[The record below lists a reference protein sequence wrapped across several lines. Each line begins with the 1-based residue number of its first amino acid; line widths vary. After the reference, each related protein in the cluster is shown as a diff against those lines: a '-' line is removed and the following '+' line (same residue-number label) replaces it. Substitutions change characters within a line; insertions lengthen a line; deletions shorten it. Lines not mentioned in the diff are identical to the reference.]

1 MNAVSSPAS
10 APASGISHVD
20 ALPPGTR
27 LAEFEILGLLGV
39 GGFGM
44 VYKAFDHSLH
54 RAVAIKEYMPS
65 ALAGRSEGQSLW
77 VRSSSDQQTFH
88 AGLASF
94 VGEAR
99 LLAQFDHPSLVKV
112 FRFWE
117 ANNTAYMV
125 MPLYTGM
132 TFKQARAQMRTP
144 PSEAWLRKLLWSVL
158 GALRVLHEGKT
169 LHRDISP
176 DNIFLQDNGP
186 PVLLDLGAARHAIN
200 DQDRKHT
207 AVLKVNYA
215 PIEQYSDG
223 DEDLRQGPWS
233 DLYSLAAVMHG
244 CLCNDTPL
252 PATLR
257 SIRDRMVSFSRVA
270 RTVKRQFGVEY
281 SAPFVAAIAKSLALR
296 PADRPQSIDEFLQI
310 MEMTT
315 APEGVEHFDFRADL
329 GDIWV
334 EPADR
339 PGPGQLTPTVDVTS
353 ASQVLGD
360 RGEPAAQQQPSAPR
374 AGLADGPSQALLAAG
389 AGLGAATE
397 RPAAAGTG
405 GDAHGERGGD
415 MGGDTVMLAGPD
427 TVAADA
433 GDTVFIDAGDTVAA
447 DDSRYDA
454 PEAPR
459 KPGEHGPGF
468 AGKAAPEHRARH
480 ADRDAAARTS
490 AKPGRAG
497 KRVPLVAWL
506 AVAVF
511 AVVAAAGG
519 LRWAQGSKAPQDD
532 IITEMAEPAAA
543 PPAAAEAM
551 PVDAAA
557 GALAADGVASD
568 AAAAAAG
575 PAAAGASSAA
585 AAAPAFVT
593 ASAAATKPARTAKRP
608 AAEPAPPPV
617 IVQEE
622 PPPPPPPVVA
632 EPKPRPPAP
641 RVLSPQE
648 SCADA
653 NFLSR
658 PMCIHQECQKPSH
671 ASHPICVENRRR
683 YEAEEQRRRQTPN

>member
-1 MNAVSSPAS
+1 MTESPRQ
-10 APASGISHVD
+10 APASGVSHVD

-27 LAEFEILGLLGV
+27 LAEFEILALLGV

-88 AGLASF
+88 TGLASF

-125 MPLYTGM
+125 MPLYSGM

-144 PSEAWLRKLLWSVL
+144 PPEAWLRKLLWSVL
-158 GALRVLHEGKT
+158 DALRVLHDGNT

-223 DEDLRQGPWS
+223 DEELRQGPWS

-244 CLCNDTPL
+244 CLANDTPL

-257 SIRDRMVSFSRVA
+257 SIRDRMVSFPRIA
-270 RTVKRQFGVEY
+270 KTVKRQFGVEY
-281 SAPFVAAIAKSLALR
+281 SAPFVAAIAQALALR
-296 PADRPQSIDEFLQI
+296 PEDRPQSIDAFLQA
-310 MEMTT
+310 MEMTS
-315 APEGVEHFDFRADL
+315 PPDDVQHFDFRAEL

-334 EPADR
+334 EPADQ
-339 PGPGQLTPTVDVTS
+339 PGPGLLIPTVDVTS
-353 ASQVLGD
+353 APRIVAEMQAQAKRAEASEAAVPVVVD
-360 RGEPAAQQQPSAPR
+360 RGVGQPATDP
-374 AGLADGPSQALLAAG
+374 G
-389 AGLGAATE
+389 A
-397 RPAAAGTG
+397 
-405 GDAHGERGGD
+405 
-415 MGGDTVMLAGPD
+415 DTVMLGGPD
-427 TVAADA
+427 TVFADP

-447 DDSRYDA
+447 DDARYEGA
-454 PEAPR
+454 AHHRRHGVVPNPGAEPR
-459 KPGEHGPGF
+459 ALPLERDTVRA
-468 AGKAAPEHRARH
+468 AGK
-480 ADRDAAARTS
+480 
-490 AKPGRAG
+490 KPGRSA
-497 KRVPLVAWL
+497 RRFPLVAGL
-506 AVAVF
+506 VVAVLV
-511 AVVAAAGG
+511 VVASAAG
-519 LRWAQGSKAPQDD
+519 LRWMQGGNKAPHDD
-532 IITEMAEPAAA
+532 IITEMAEP
-543 PPAAAEAM
+543 PAQ
-551 PVDAAA
+551 P
-557 GALAADGVASD
+557 
-568 AAAAAAG
+568 AAAAALTG
-575 PAAAGASSAA
+575 
-585 AAAPAFVT
+585 AAPAVDVPASAPAPAEVVGAVGAASAAT
-593 ASAAATKPARTAKRP
+593 PASAAASAPRVSPRNAKRNAP
-608 AAEPAPPPV
+608 EPAQTP
-617 IVQEE
+617 IVVREE
-622 PPPPPPPVVA
+622 PEPPPPPPVVA
-632 EPKPRPPAP
+632 EPKPKPAP
-641 RVLSPQE
+641 PRVPSPQE
-648 SCADA
+648 VCADA

-658 PMCIHQECQKPSH
+658 PMCIHQECQKPSQ
-671 ASHPICVENRRR
+671 AGQTICVENRRR

>member
-1 MNAVSSPAS
+1 MTESLHQ
-10 APASGISHVD
+10 APASGVSHVD

-27 LAEFEILGLLGV
+27 LAEFEILALLGV

-77 VRSSSDQQTFH
+77 VRSSSDHQTFH

-144 PSEAWLRKLLWSVL
+144 PPEAWLRKLLWSVL
-158 GALRVLHEGKT
+158 DALRVLHDGNT

-223 DEDLRQGPWS
+223 DEELRQGPWS

-244 CLCNDTPL
+244 CLANDTPL

-257 SIRDRMVSFSRVA
+257 SIRDRMVSFSRIA

-281 SAPFVAAIAKSLALR
+281 SAPFVAAIAQALALR
-296 PADRPQSIDEFLQI
+296 PEDRPQSIDAFLQA
-310 MEMTT
+310 MEMTS
-315 APEGVEHFDFRADL
+315 PPDDVQHFDFRAEL

-334 EPADR
+334 EPADQ
-339 PGPGQLTPTVDVTS
+339 PGPGLLTPTVDVTS
-353 ASQVLGD
+353 APRIVAEASDV
-360 RGEPAAQQQPSAPR
+360 AAAVV
-374 AGLADGPSQALLAAG
+374 ADSIPG
-389 AGLGAATE
+389 
-397 RPAAAGTG
+397 RPATDPGA
-405 GDAHGERGGD
+405 
-415 MGGDTVMLAGPD
+415 DTVMLGGPD
-427 TVAADA
+427 TVFADP

-447 DDSRYDA
+447 DDSRYEGA
-454 PEAPR
+454 AHHRRHGAVP
-459 KPGEHGPGF
+459 KPGAEPRALPLERDTVRA
-468 AGKAAPEHRARH
+468 AGKKPARS
-480 ADRDAAARTS
+480 AR
-490 AKPGRAG
+490 RF
-497 KRVPLVAWL
+497 PLVAGL
-506 AVAVF
+506 VVAVLV
-511 AVVAAAGG
+511 VVASAAG
-519 LRWAQGSKAPQDD
+519 LRWMQGGNKVPHDD
-532 IITEMAEPAAA
+532 IITEMAEPPAQPAVAAA
-543 PPAAAEAM
+543 LVDAAPAADMPASAPAAAE
-551 PVDAAA
+551 VVGAA
-557 GALAADGVASD
+557 GAASVAI
-568 AAAAAAG
+568 
-575 PAAAGASSAA
+575 PASVA
-585 AAAPAFVT
+585 
-593 ASAAATKPARTAKRP
+593 ASAPRVTPRNAKRNAP
-608 AAEPAPPPV
+608 EPVPTP
-617 IVQEE
+617 IVVREE
-622 PPPPPPPVVA
+622 PEPPPPPVVA
-632 EPKPRPPAP
+632 EPKPKPAP
-641 RVLSPQE
+641 PRVPSPQE
-648 SCADA
+648 ACADA

-658 PMCIHQECQKPSH
+658 PMCIHQECQKPSQ
-671 ASHPICVENRRR
+671 AGQPICVENRRR

>member
-1 MNAVSSPAS
+1 MIASSSQAS
-10 APASGISHVD
+10 ASGVSHVD

-27 LAEFEILGLLGV
+27 LAEFEILALLGV

-65 ALAGRSEGQSLW
+65 ALAGRAQGQSLW

-144 PSEAWLRKLLWSVL
+144 PPEIWLRKVLWSVL
-158 GALRVLHEGKT
+158 GALRVLHDGKT

-176 DNIFLQDNGP
+176 DNIFLQDSGP

-223 DEDLRQGPWS
+223 DEELRQGPWS
-233 DLYSLAAVMHG
+233 DLYSLAAVVHG

-281 SAPFVAAIAKSLALR
+281 SAPFVAAIAQSLALK
-296 PADRPQSIDEFLQI
+296 PEDRPQSIDAFLQL
-310 MEMTT
+310 MEMTS
-315 APEGVEHFDFRADL
+315 APEGSEHFDFRADL

-334 EPADR
+334 EPADQ
-339 PGPGQLTPTVDVTS
+339 PGPGLLTPTVDVTS
-353 ASQVLGD
+353 AASSVVEIPPQ
-360 RGEPAAQQQPSAPR
+360 APR
-374 AGLADGPSQALLAAG
+374 AAAQAPARDAREDDPSR
-389 AGLGAATE
+389 E
-397 RPAAAGTG
+397 EAAA
-405 GDAHGERGGD
+405 
-415 MGGDTVMLAGPD
+415 GGDTVMLGGPD
-427 TVAADA
+427 TVAAEA
-433 GDTVFIDAGDTVAA
+433 GDTVFIDAGDTVVA
-447 DDSRYDA
+447 DDSRYDDPA
-454 PEAPR
+454 AGHR
-459 KPGEHGPGF
+459 HG
-468 AGKAAPEHRARH
+468 AAARH
-480 ADRDAAARTS
+480 AHDHRPRPMEREVPRAASKTARTARRS
-490 AKPGRAG
+490 P
-497 KRVPLVAWL
+497 VVVWL
-506 AVAVF
+506 GVAVF
-511 AVVAAAGG
+511 AVVASAAG
-519 LRWAQGSKAPQDD
+519 LRWAQSSKAPHDD
-532 IITEMAEPAAA
+532 IITEMAERPAAT
-543 PPAAAEAM
+543 PPALVETALADMAASA
-551 PVDAAA
+551 PAAVASLDGAA
-557 GALAADGVASD
+557 GAAVAASL
-568 AAAAAAG
+568 
-575 PAAAGASSAA
+575 P
-585 AAAPAFVT
+585 APAFVP
-593 ASAAATKPARTAKRP
+593 ASAPRTPPRTAKR
-608 AAEPAPPPV
+608 AAPEPAP
-617 IVQEE
+617 VQAVVHEE

-632 EPKPRPPAP
+632 EPKPRPLPP
-641 RVLSPQE
+641 RVPSPQE
-648 SCADA
+648 ACADA
-653 NFLSR
+653 NFLAR
-658 PMCIHQECQKPSH
+658 PMCIHQECQKPSQ
-671 ASHPICVENRRR
+671 AGQAVCVENRRR

>member
-1 MNAVSSPAS
+1 M
-10 APASGISHVD
+10 D
-20 ALPPGTR
+20 ALPPGSR
-27 LAEFEILGLLGV
+27 LAEFEILELLGV

-65 ALAGRSEGQSLW
+65 ALAGRAEGQSLW
-77 VRSSSDQQTFH
+77 VRSSSDQQTFR

-125 MPLYTGM
+125 MPLYSGM

-144 PSEAWLRKLLWSVL
+144 PSEAWLRKVLWSVL

-176 DNIFLQDNGP
+176 DNIFLQDIGP

-233 DLYSLAAVMHG
+233 DLYSLAAVVHG

-281 SAPFVAAIAKSLALR
+281 SAPFVAAIARSLALR
-296 PADRPQSIDEFLQI
+296 PADRPQNIDEFLQV

-315 APEGVEHFDFRADL
+315 APEGISQFDFRAEL

-339 PGPGQLTPTVDVTS
+339 PGPGLVTPTVDVTS
-353 ASQVLGD
+353 AATVVAQVH
-360 RGEPAAQQQPSAPR
+360 EQAPR
-374 AGLADGPSQALLAAG
+374 AAPAAG
-389 AGLGAATE
+389 SAADADPVAGQAA
-397 RPAAAGTG
+397 
-405 GDAHGERGGD
+405 DL
-415 MGGDTVMLAGPD
+415 GGDTVVLGSGDSLMSGM
-427 TVAADA
+427 
-433 GDTVFIDAGDTVAA
+433 GDTVFIDAGDTVVAE
-447 DDSRYDA
+447 DSRYDDPA
-454 PEAPR
+454 REAP
-459 KPGEHGPGF
+459 
-468 AGKAAPEHRARH
+468 
-480 ADRDAAARTS
+480 AAAELRRRQRGTKEPRNGAGS
-490 AKPGRAG
+490 ASRPAWRA
-497 KRVPLVAWL
+497 PWLVWL
-506 AVAVF
+506 GVAVF
-511 AVVAAAGG
+511 AVVASAAG
-519 LRWAQGSKAPQDD
+519 LRWTQGSRVAQDD
-532 IITEMAEPAAA
+532 IITEVAERPAPAASAEPTPAPVDLAASAPMVAASVEAPMATAVASAA
-543 PPAAAEAM
+543 PPA
-551 PVDAAA
+551 
-557 GALAADGVASD
+557 
-568 AAAAAAG
+568 
-575 PAAAGASSAA
+575 
-585 AAAPAFVT
+585 FVP
-593 ASAAATKPARTAKRP
+593 ASAPRPNPRARRNAP
-608 AAEPAPPPV
+608 EPAPSP
-617 IVQEE
+617 IVAYEE
-622 PPPPPPPVVA
+622 PPPPPPPAPVV
-632 EPKPRPPAP
+632 EPKPRAAAP
-641 RVLSPQE
+641 RVPSPQE
-648 SCADA
+648 ACADA
-653 NFLSR
+653 SFLAR
-658 PMCIHQECQKPSH
+658 PMCVHRECQKPSQ
-671 ASHPICVENRRR
+671 ANHPVCLENRKR
-683 YEAEEQRRRQTPN
+683 YEADEQRRRQTPN